1 MRSPR
6 GDIFFNTFSVVMLL
20 LFFNTEVLYIPQQFQ
35 FNKEKPAVLGRA
47 IPKSSRSQT
56 QWNFDQILKF
66 VRSAGCLQPF
76 GIQIGIQPQIFCLH
90 LMYLL
95 FERCI
100 TGLILVSYP
109 TVVLCVSLCTHS
121 TILFSLL
128 FCYLLSFAV
137 LRSFNHLSFIVTLL
151 SSYLLGTKF
160 LYYRF
165 NLCSL
170 FRIYLHLQGP
180 VCLLLWI
187 GNLSPHHLVAC

>member
-1 MRSPR
+1 MIPLYQRIS
-6 GDIFFNTFSVVMLL
+6 GIIFKFCFLESYLPGEATKHPYFGNFTHRRHTLIAQNHQTSVRLHHC
-20 LFFNTEVLYIPQQFQ
+20 
-35 FNKEKPAVLGRA
+35 R
-47 IPKSSRSQT
+47 
-56 QWNFDQILKF
+56 
-66 VRSAGCLQPF
+66 CLQPF
-76 GIQIGIQPQIFCLH
+76 GIHVAIQSWIFCLH

-160 LYYRF
+160 LYYI
-165 NLCSL
+165 SL
-170 FRIYLHLQGP
+170 IF
-180 VCLLLWI
+180 
-187 GNLSPHHLVAC
+187 VACLNLLTIARTCLFATYGFVS